1 MIHGVETPIPFPSPL
16 WPIPIPVP
24 SPAQPRPIPSQGII
38 LWNQVQGIGMGSV
51 WAREGMGRGKEGD
64 GN

>member
-24 SPAQPRPIPSQGII
+24 SQGSI

-51 WAREGMGRGKEGD
+51 WARKGMGWGKEGD